1 MSLTMQKLMAV
12 QAMMS
17 ADLLKYDDRDTIDL
31 PWSFVR
37 AFLRGNGIAAHG
49 IPSFRKR
56 NQRQRRRDHRRIYC
70 HGRKGGRK

>member
-1 MSLTMQKLMAV
+1 MSLTMQKLMAAH
-12 QAMMS
+12 QIIS

-56 NQRQRRRDHRRIYC
+56 NQRQRRRDHRRTRP
-70 HGRKGGRK
+70 HGWKGGAK